1 MLRKGSKSMTSLQI
15 DEKLDFYGA
24 EMSISDG
31 YEELRISFSCLK
43 STFVELL
50 PFLYE
55 VVFEAT
61 FSEKEFENLIKLRV
75 GKIKQTLA
83 NADDVADRRLGE
95 IFIGA
100 DNPYGYATDFKDL
113 DAIKVEDIVAFYG
126 LKYKPNL
133 AKYYLAG
140 DIQEEHSDA
149 VNAIFNPQKVDFFTE
164 NFEFKFA
171 LPEQKMYKIPFEDK
185 LQHAIK
191 IGFPSIGPTHPEFND
206 LMIVQM
212 LLGGFFGS
220 RLMSNIREDKGYT
233 YGIYSTLF
241 TEKYCT
247 YAMISTEVGKEYL
260 DDTLVQIK
268 AEIDRIQTEN
278 AKPKELNILKKYLL
292 GDIMRSNTGAFK
304 LADIHYKSS
313 KFGLPE
319 NNLEILLQ
327 RIEEITAE
335 EIKKC
340 AQKFVN
346 FDNFYI
352 VVV

>member
-1 MLRKGSKSMTSLQI
+1 
-15 DEKLDFYGA
+15 
-24 EMSISDG
+24 
-31 YEELRISFSCLK
+31 
-43 STFVELL
+43 
-50 PFLYE
+50 
-55 VVFEAT
+55 
-61 FSEKEFENLIKLRV
+61 
-75 GKIKQTLA
+75 
-83 NADDVADRRLGE
+83 
-95 IFIGA
+95 
-100 DNPYGYATDFKDL
+100 
-113 DAIKVEDIVAFYG
+113 
-126 LKYKPNL
+126 
-133 AKYYLAG
+133 
-140 DIQEEHSDA
+140 
-149 VNAIFNPQKVDFFTE
+149 
-164 NFEFKFA
+164 
-171 LPEQKMYKIPFEDK
+171 
-185 LQHAIK
+185 
-191 IGFPSIGPTHPEFND
+191 
-206 LMIVQM
+206 
-212 LLGGFFGS
+212 
-220 RLMSNIREDKGYT
+220 
-233 YGIYSTLF
+233 
-241 TEKYCT
+241 
-247 YAMISTEVGKEYL
+247 MISTEVGKEYL